1 MKKRIRFYLLKTLK
15 IFDVSVML
23 FSFVLIAMVYHNFS
37 YNNSLEE
44 FVTLR
49 LEIGNFAIVILW
61 LFIWHEIFNFFN
73 LYKSKR
79 LSTSYF
85 HEALDITKAV
95 SLAVLSVL
103 ATSFALDIEFITLD
117 FVATFWLLSVS
128 VLMLSRVVTR
138 YLFKYIRRWG
148 RNLNYVLIVGTNPRA
163 IRLASILKKNKILG
177 YIFLGFVDDN
187 WVGSENTAAKN
198 LSLICNLDEFQDYL
212 RHHAVDE
219 VIVCI
224 PVKSLYDRI
233 SSILSQCEEQG
244 ITVRFVSEFFPSTI
258 GRCQLHQFNGYSVAT
273 IDTNGIKG
281 EARVVKHAL
290 DFLLS
295 LCLLLMLLP
304 IFLVIAI
311 LIKIDSAGP
320 ALFKQE
326 RIGLNKRRFLL
337 YKFRTMRVDAEQQQ
351 DNLLRLNVMDG
362 PVFKIPNDPR
372 ITTIGRFLR
381 KTSLDELPQLV
392 NILKGNMS
400 LVGPRPLPVRDY
412 EGFSKDVHRRR
423 CSVRPG
429 ITCLWQVAGRNS
441 IPFEQW
447 MELDLEYID
456 HWSFWLDI
464 KIMLKTIPSVV
475 RGTGV

>member
-1 MKKRIRFYLLKTLK
+1 MKRRIRFYLIKILK

-23 FSFVLIAMVYHNFS
+23 LSFVLIAMLYHNFS
-37 YNNSLEE
+37 YTNSLEE

-49 LEIGNFAIVILW
+49 LAIGNFAIIILW

-85 HEALDITKAV
+85 HEALDIVKAV
-95 SLAVLSVL
+95 SLAVLSVVGTGFVL
-103 ATSFALDIEFITLD
+103 EIEFLTLD
-117 FVATFWLLSVS
+117 FIATFWLLAMSA
-128 VLMLSRVVTR
+128 LLLSRIVIR

-163 IRLASILKKNKILG
+163 LKLARVLKKNKILG
-177 YIFLGFVDDN
+177 YIFLGFVDDS
-187 WVGSENTAAKN
+187 WVGRDNTAAED
-198 LSLICNLDEFQDYL
+198 LSLVCNLDEFQDHL

-219 VIVCI
+219 VIICI
-224 PVKSLYDRI
+224 PIKSLYDRI
-233 SSILSQCEEQG
+233 SSILAQCEEQG
-244 ITVRFVSEFFPSTI
+244 ITVRFMSDFFPSTM
-258 GRCQLHQFNGYSVAT
+258 GRSQLHQFNGYSVAT
-273 IDTNGIKG
+273 IDTSGING
-281 EARVVKHAL
+281 EAKAVKHSL

-304 IFLVIAI
+304 MLFVIAI

-351 DNLLRLNVMDG
+351 DNLASLNVMDG

-381 KTSLDELPQLV
+381 KTSLDELPQLI
-392 NILKGNMS
+392 NILKGDMS

-412 EGFSKDVHRRR
+412 QGFNKDVHRRR

-456 HWSFWLDI
+456 HWSLWLDI
-464 KIMLKTIPSVV
+464 KIMFKTIPSVV